1 MIDKYINFNNI
12 ISFNISINIINYS
25 IDYVYYIKYTMNNIK
40 KYKKI
45 TIKFSKIILL
55 IYCDILFEMY
65 SHFIG
70 IDQRIRYKLYLILI
84 VMKLLLIKYYI
95 VIINILL

>member
-55 IYCDILFEMY
+55 I
-65 SHFIG
+65 
-70 IDQRIRYKLYLILI
+70 
-84 VMKLLLIKYYI
+84 I
-95 VIINILL
+95 VIFYLKCIHILLE